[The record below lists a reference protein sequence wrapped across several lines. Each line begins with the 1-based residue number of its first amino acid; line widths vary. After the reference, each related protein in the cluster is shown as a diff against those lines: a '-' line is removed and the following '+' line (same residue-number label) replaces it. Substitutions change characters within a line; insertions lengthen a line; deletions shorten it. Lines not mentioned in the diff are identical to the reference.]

1 MSKNWDRKSFQIDE
15 KLAEGFLFLFNIQ
28 KGILVLHRLI
38 LIKLQNKMKKNYG
51 LKMTK
56 EKE

>member
-15 KLAEGFLFLFNIQ
+15 KLAEGFLFLFNNK
-28 KGILVLHRLI
+28 KGILVLHHLI
-38 LIKLQNKMKKNYG
+38 LIKLQNKMMKNYG
-51 LKMTK
+51 LKMIK